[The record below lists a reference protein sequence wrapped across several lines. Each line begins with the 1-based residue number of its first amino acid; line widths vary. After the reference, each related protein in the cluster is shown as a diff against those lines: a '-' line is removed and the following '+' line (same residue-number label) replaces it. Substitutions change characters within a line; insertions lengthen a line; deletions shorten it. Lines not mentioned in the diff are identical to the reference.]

1 MTKNAKEFVLD
12 MGGGGMNREE
22 ANSEAKPMLEKW
34 RDQKDQIEKE
44 ARKNGLWKDMG
55 LDSNNKLYK
64 DIDFDAKEKLKN
76 IQFWLL

>member
-1 MTKNAKEFVLD
+1 MTENAKEFVLD